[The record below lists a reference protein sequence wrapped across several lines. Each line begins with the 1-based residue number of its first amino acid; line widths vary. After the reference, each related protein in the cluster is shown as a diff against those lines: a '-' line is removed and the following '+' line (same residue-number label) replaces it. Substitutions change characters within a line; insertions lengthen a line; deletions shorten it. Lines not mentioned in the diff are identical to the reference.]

1 MDNSNNVIERLKVYC
16 ANNPDVVSSNI
27 IKGINS
33 SDNKIVI
40 EFNGGVKNITID
52 ELESNTW
59 RNPSQEEVEV
69 MEEPVEQLEVMIEQ
83 PEKQLTTIKDI
94 SDVVSIKNEMELDKA
109 LRTFAFDEKTGTI
122 SINKAIKI
130 VTDNSINNVVNCV
143 KNNSLLPDDPSK
155 YDIKGNLLA
164 GAISSNSKVDLQT
177 LIDISFKN
185 ILVYVE
191 AAKLKNIIYND
202 SQIMSAKNK
211 YSIGIQDKLNVLG
224 LNKKDDSDASSSNNS
239 GTNQTSSS
247 GVEVKDIKPDN
258 DIKKAGFADILI
270 LTIIVITYAAII
282 INLITK
288 LK

>member
-1 MDNSNNVIERLKVYC
+1 MDNSNNVIERLKIYC
-16 ANNPDVVSSNI
+16 TNNPDVVGSNI

-40 EFNGGVKNITID
+40 EFNGEVKNITID
-52 ELESNTW
+52 ELESNSW
-59 RNPSQEEVEV
+59 KNPKQEEVLEV
-69 MEEPVEQLEVMIEQ
+69 MEEPVEQLEVMTTQ

-94 SDVVSIKNEMELDKA
+94 SDVISVKNEIELDKA
-109 LRTFAFDEKTGTI
+109 LQTFALDEKTGTI

-130 VTDNSINNVVNCV
+130 VTDNSTNNVVNCV
-143 KNNSLLPDDPSK
+143 KNNCLLPDDPTK

-164 GAISSNSKVDLQT
+164 GAVQSNTKVDLQT
-177 LIDISFKN
+177 LIDTSFKN

-211 YSIGIQDKLNVLG
+211 YTIGIQDKLNVLG
-224 LNKKDDSDASSSNNS
+224 LNKKDDDSSSGNNS
-239 GTNQTSSS
+239 TANQDSSS
-247 GVEVKDIKPDN
+247 GVDVKDIKPDN

>member
-1 MDNSNNVIERLKVYC
+1 MDNSNNVIERLKIYC
-16 ANNPDVVSSNI
+16 TNNPDVVGSNI

-40 EFNGGVKNITID
+40 EFNGEVKNITID
-52 ELESNTW
+52 ELESNSW
-59 RNPSQEEVEV
+59 KNPKQEEVLEV
-69 MEEPVEQLEVMIEQ
+69 MEEPVEQLEVMTTQ

-94 SDVVSIKNEMELDKA
+94 SDVISVKNEIELDKA
-109 LRTFAFDEKTGTI
+109 LQTFALDEKTGTI

-130 VTDNSINNVVNCV
+130 VTDNSTNNVVNCV
-143 KNNSLLPDDPSK
+143 KNNCLLPDDPTK

-164 GAISSNSKVDLQT
+164 GAITSNTKVDLQT
-177 LIDISFKN
+177 LIDTSFKN

-211 YSIGIQDKLNVLG
+211 YTIGIQDKLNVLG
-224 LNKKDDSDASSSNNS
+224 LNKKDDDSSSSNNS
-239 GTNQTSSS
+239 TANQDSSS
-247 GVEVKDIKPDN
+247 GVDVKDIKPDN